1 MIRLF
6 STASAAP
13 RLRRNIPNGKS
24 GRGTWRDFRDF
35 SIFLSC
41 ALALAAPAHADSL
54 IDNVNGLT
62 LTKSGEVER
71 FTGLLIGSDGKVKK
85 LLGRGDK
92 RPDRGLDFR
101 HDGKG
106 RVLMP
111 GLIDAHGHVMG
122 LGMKAMSLDLTS
134 ARSLAEAQAMIA
146 AYAKANP
153 DRSWIIGS
161 GWNQEAW
168 NLGRF
173 PTAADIDAVV
183 PDRPVWLERVDGH
196 AGWGNSAALRA
207 AKVTAQTASPPG
219 GRIEKLP
226 NGQPAG
232 VFVDAAAEL
241 VQRVVPAPQPRERD
255 IALSRAQAI
264 LLRNGIT
271 AIADMGTSVDDWN
284 VFRRAG
290 DAGVLKVRI
299 ISYAAGI
306 ETALAV
312 AGAGPTPWLYDYKLR
327 MVGIKIYSDGAL
339 GSRGAWLKQPYADA
353 PKETGLG
360 FLDDTKLRN
369 LIVRATMDKF
379 QVAIHAIGDRANAQA
394 LSAIE
399 EIAPSYK
406 DDRRWR
412 IEHVQVLDLAD
423 IPRLGRNGVIASMQ
437 PVHQT
442 SDRTMAEAR
451 LGADR
456 LAGAYAWESIRRA
469 GGRLAFGSDVPVES
483 PNPFP
488 GLAAAITREDASG
501 QPFGGW
507 QPQERVSREV
517 ALAGFTT
524 GAAYAGFAEDRI
536 GMLQPG
542 HHADF
547 VLVDTDPLDSP
558 PAQLRATKVLE
569 TWIGGERAYVAK

>member
-1 MIRLF
+1 MI
-6 STASAAP
+6 AAAKP
-13 RLRRNIPNGKS
+13 RPLRFPLARHYLP
-24 GRGTWRDFRDF
+24 
-35 SIFLSC
+35 SIGSLLL
-41 ALALAAPAHADSL
+41 LAAAPAHADAL

-62 LTKSGEVER
+62 LNKAGQVER
-71 FTGLLIGSDGKVKK
+71 FTGLLIGSDGKVKR

-106 RVLMP
+106 RVMLP
-111 GLIDAHGHVMG
+111 GMIDGHGHVMALG
-122 LGMKAMSLDLTS
+122 LKAMSLDLTA

-153 DRSWIIGS
+153 DRSWIIGA
-161 GWNQEAW
+161 GWNQEVW
-168 NLGRF
+168 GLGRF

-183 PDRPVWLERVDGH
+183 ADRPVWLERVDGH
-196 AGWGNSAALRA
+196 AGWANSAAIRA
-207 AKVTAQTASPPG
+207 AKVTPQTPSPAG

-226 NGQPAG
+226 SGAPAG
-232 VFVDAAAEL
+232 VFVDAASEL
-241 VQRVVPAPQPRERD
+241 VQRVVPPVQPRERD
-255 IALSRAQAI
+255 IALSKAQAI
-264 LLRNGIT
+264 LLQDGIT

-306 ETALAV
+306 EPVLQV
-312 AGAGPTPWLYDYKLR
+312 AGAGPTPWLYDDRLR
-327 MVGIKIYSDGAL
+327 MVGIKLYADGAL

-360 FLDDTKLRN
+360 FMDDAKIRN
-369 LIVRATMDKF
+369 LMVRAAMDKF
-379 QVAIHAIGDRANAQA
+379 QVAVHAIGDRANAQA

-412 IEHVQVLDLAD
+412 IEHVQIVDPAD
-423 IPRLGRNGVIASMQ
+423 IPRLGRNGIIASMQ
-437 PVHQT
+437 PVHET
-442 SDRTMAEAR
+442 SDWRMAEAR
-451 LGADR
+451 LGPNR
-456 LAGAYAWESIRRA
+456 LAGAYAWQSILRA
-469 GGRLAFGSDVPVES
+469 GGKLAFGSDVPVES
-483 PNPFP
+483 PNPFS
-488 GLAAAITREDASG
+488 GMAAAITREDPSG

-524 GAAYAGFAEDRI
+524 GAAYAGFADDRI

-542 HHADF
+542 YRADF
-547 VLVDTDPLDSP
+547 LLVDADPLEST
-558 PAQLRATKVLE
+558 PAQLRTTKVLE
-569 TWIGGERAYVAK
+569 TWVGGERVYVAK

>member
-1 MIRLF
+1 MVPRMKPAVSLSRLLC
-6 STASAAP
+6 AS
-13 RLRRNIPNGKS
+13 L
-24 GRGTWRDFRDF
+24 
-35 SIFLSC
+35 L
-41 ALALAAPAHADSL
+41 LLAAPAAADSL
-54 IDNVNGLT
+54 IDNVSGLT
-62 LTKSGEVER
+62 LTKDGRVER

-85 LLGRGDK
+85 LLSRGDK

-106 RVLMP
+106 RVLLP

-122 LGMKAMSLDLTS
+122 LGMKAMNLDLTA
-134 ARSLAEAQAMIA
+134 ARSLTEAQAMIA

-153 DRSWIIGS
+153 DRGWIIGA
-161 GWNQEAW
+161 GWNQEQW
-168 NLGRF
+168 GLGRF

-183 PDRPVWLERVDGH
+183 ADRPVWLERVDGH
-196 AGWGNSAALRA
+196 AGWANSAALKA
-207 AKVTAQTASPPG
+207 AKVDGKSVSPPS

-226 NGQPAG
+226 NGGPAG
-232 VFVDAAAEL
+232 VFVDAASDL
-241 VQRVVPAPQPRERD
+241 VQKVVPPPQPRERD
-255 IALSRAQAI
+255 IALSKAQAI
-264 LLRNGIT
+264 LLQNGIT
-271 AIADMGTSVDDWN
+271 AIADMGTSTDDWN

-299 ISYAAGI
+299 ISYAVGI
-306 ETALAV
+306 EPALAV
-312 AGAGPTPWLYDYKLR
+312 AGAGPTPWLYDDRLR
-327 MVGIKIYSDGAL
+327 MVGIKLYSDGAL

-353 PKETGLG
+353 PAETGLG
-360 FLDDTKLRN
+360 FMTDARIRN
-369 LIVRATMDKF
+369 LMVRAAMDKF
-379 QVAIHAIGDRANAQA
+379 QVAVHAIGDRANAQA
-394 LSAIE
+394 LAAIE

-412 IEHVQVLDLAD
+412 IEHVQVLDVAD

-451 LGADR
+451 LGPAR

-483 PNPFP
+483 PNPFM
-488 GLAAAITREDASG
+488 GLAAAITREGPDG

-524 GAAYAGFAEDRI
+524 GAAYAGFAEDRL
-536 GMLQPG
+536 GSLEPG
-542 HHADF
+542 RRADF
-547 VLVDTDPLDSP
+547 VLVDVDPLEST
-558 PAQLRATKVLE
+558 PAQLRATKVFE

>member
-1 MIRLF
+1 MIFRRH
-6 STASAAP
+6 AAP
-13 RLRRNIPNGKS
+13 VPARSHLNHASRVIARRFPQLRLPRLGAVV
-24 GRGTWRDFRDF
+24 
-35 SIFLSC
+35 
-41 ALALAAPAHADSL
+41 ALASLAVPVHADSL

-62 LTKSGEVER
+62 LTRDGKVAR
-71 FTGLLIGSDGKVKK
+71 FTGLLIGSDGRVKK
-85 LLGRGDK
+85 LLARGDK

-106 RVLMP
+106 RVLLP

-134 ARSLAEAQAMIA
+134 ARTLAEAQAMIA
-146 AYAKANP
+146 AYARANP
-153 DRSWIIGS
+153 DRGWIIGA
-161 GWNQEAW
+161 GWNQEQW
-168 NLGRF
+168 GLGRF

-196 AGWGNSAALRA
+196 AGWANSAALRA
-207 AKVTAQTASPPG
+207 AKVDAKSVSPAG

-226 NGQPAG
+226 NGAPAG

-241 VQRVVPAPQPRERD
+241 VQKVVPLPQPRERD
-255 IALSRAQAI
+255 VALSKAQAI
-264 LLRNGIT
+264 LLQNGIT

-306 ETALAV
+306 EPALAV
-312 AGAGPTPWLYDYKLR
+312 AGAGPTPWLYDDRLR
-327 MVGIKIYSDGAL
+327 MVGIKLYSDGAL

-360 FLDDTKLRN
+360 FMDDAKLRN
-369 LIVRATMDKF
+369 LMVRAAMDKL
-379 QVAIHAIGDRANAQA
+379 QVAVHAIGDRANAQA
-394 LSAIE
+394 LAAIE
-399 EIAPSYK
+399 EIAPSYR

-412 IEHVQVLDLAD
+412 IEHVQVLDVAD
-423 IPRLGRNGVIASMQ
+423 IPRLGRHGVIASMQ

-451 LGADR
+451 LGPAR

-483 PNPFP
+483 PNPFM
-488 GLAAAITREDASG
+488 GLAAAITREGPDG

-507 QPQERVSREV
+507 QPQERVARDV

-536 GMLQPG
+536 GSLEPG
-542 HHADF
+542 KRADF
-547 VLVDTDPLDSP
+547 ILVDVDPLEST
-558 PAQLRATKVLE
+558 PAELRATKVLE

>member
-1 MIRLF
+1 M
-6 STASAAP
+6 
-13 RLRRNIPNGKS
+13 
-24 GRGTWRDFRDF
+24 
-35 SIFLSC
+35 
-41 ALALAAPAHADSL
+41 
-54 IDNVNGLT
+54 NGLT
-62 LTKSGEVER
+62 LNKAGQVER
-71 FTGLLIGSDGKVKK
+71 FTGLLIGPDGKVKK

-92 RPDRGLDFR
+92 RPDRGLDYR

-122 LGMKAMSLDLTS
+122 LGLKAMALDLTA

-153 DRSWIIGS
+153 ERTWIIGS
-161 GWNQEAW
+161 GWNQEVW
-168 NLGRF
+168 GLGRF

-183 PDRPVWLERVDGH
+183 ADRPVWLERVDGH
-196 AGWGNSAALRA
+196 ASWGNSAALRA
-207 AKVTAQTASPPG
+207 AKVTAQSVSGPG

-226 NGQPAG
+226 NGAPAG

-241 VQRVVPAPQPRERD
+241 VQKVVPPMQPRERD

-264 LLRNGIT
+264 LLQNGIT

-306 ETALAV
+306 EPALQV
-312 AGAGPTPWLYDYKLR
+312 AGVGPTPWLYDDRLR
-327 MVGIKIYSDGAL
+327 MVGIKLYSDGAL
-339 GSRGAWLKQPYADA
+339 GSRGAWLKEPYADA
-353 PKETGLG
+353 PKEVGLG
-360 FLDDTKLRN
+360 FMDDAKIRN
-369 LIVRATMDKF
+369 LIVRASMDKL
-379 QVAIHAIGDRANAQA
+379 QVAVHAIGDRANAQA

-399 EIAPSYK
+399 EIAPSYR

-412 IEHVQVLDLAD
+412 IEHVQVLDPAD
-423 IPRLGRNGVIASMQ
+423 IPRLARSGIIASMQ

-442 SDRTMAEAR
+442 SDRLMAEAR
-451 LGADR
+451 LGPNR

-469 GGRLAFGSDVPVES
+469 GGKLAFGSDVPVES

-488 GLAAAITREDASG
+488 GLAAAISREDAAG

-524 GAAYAGFAEDRI
+524 GAAYAGFADDRL

-542 HHADF
+542 YRADF
-547 VLVDTDPLDSP
+547 VLVDADPLEST